1 MAVLT
6 SPTPSPTPVVVTHDV
21 FHTVIQY
28 LTPHVF
34 QLAMIVQ
41 FLGTGAGLSILHS
54 IFLSNRLPKWANVA
68 LPIGYSGL
76 AALADIVVRNTI
88 NWNDWYMVFVQVVT
102 GAVAWYAVLTVVNK
116 ANASSAS
123 GLPTTTTP

>member
-1 MAVLT
+1 MAVTATL
-6 SPTPSPTPVVVTHDV
+6 SPVPSPTPVVHDIV
-21 FHTVIQY
+21 HTVVQY

-54 IFLSNRLPKWANVA
+54 IFLSARLPKWANVA
-68 LPIGYSGL
+68 LPVAYSAL
-76 AALADIVVRNTI
+76 ASVADIVVRNTI
-88 NWNDWYMVFVQVVT
+88 NWNDWYMVFVQVLT

-116 ANASSAS
+116 AQNPAS
-123 GLPTTTTP
+123 GLPSTTNP